1 MRRRLFTILTALL
14 IAYLGL
20 LLLLWWQQDA
30 MVFPGAGRGDRPIDA
45 AGVSSL
51 ELVRAGGGKFRAA
64 EARPARPIAVC
75 AWFVGNGEDLRS
87 AAWMAAE
94 LAAHGLWT
102 VAAEYPGY
110 GRSAGSPSVASLLA
124 TAEATAA
131 HAEHLAMQHGLPFVV
146 GGSSIGS
153 FPAVHVAA
161 AGRAKKLFLRAPP
174 TTLVAAA
181 KQAFPWLPV
190 AWLLRHRFDNLEP
203 AARVRCP
210 VWIAHGVNDVVVPL
224 RLGKELAAA
233 FPGPVRFCEVPGVGH
248 NDLSL
253 GPGTVA
259 GRDLAV
265 FLADR

>member
-1 MRRRLFTILTALL
+1 MPRRLTAFLIALL
-14 IAYLGL
+14 LAYLAL

-45 AGVSSL
+45 AGVTTL
-51 ELVRAGGGKFRAA
+51 ELVRSGDLTFRAA
-64 EARPARPIAVC
+64 EVRPARPIAVC

-110 GRSAGSPSVASLLA
+110 GRSAGAPTVASLLA

-131 HAEHLAMQHGLPFVV
+131 HAEQLAARHGLPFVV

-161 AGRAKKLFLRAPP
+161 MGRASKLFLRAPP

-181 KQAFPWLPV
+181 KQSFPWLPV
-190 AWLLRHRFDNLEP
+190 AWLLRHRFDNLTP
-203 AARVRCP
+203 AAKVRCP
-210 VWIAHGVNDVVVPL
+210 VWITHGVQDVVVPL
-224 RLGKELAAA
+224 RLGRELAAA
-233 FPGPVRFCEVPGVGH
+233 FPGPVEFCEVPGAGH
-248 NDLSL
+248 NDLGL
-253 GPGTVA
+253 APGTLA
-259 GRDLAV
+259 GRSLAAFLAV
-265 FLADR
+265 R